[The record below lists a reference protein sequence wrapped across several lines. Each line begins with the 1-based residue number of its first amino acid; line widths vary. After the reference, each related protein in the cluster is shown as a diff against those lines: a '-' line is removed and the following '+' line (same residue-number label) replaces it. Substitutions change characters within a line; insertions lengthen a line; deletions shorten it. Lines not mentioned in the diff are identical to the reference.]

1 MIHREA
7 LLVGA
12 TSVVL
17 SACATGASQTPLTDG
32 WSIVRDLGVGEPRSG
47 QRGLVAPPDAEV
59 VYLRHTG

>member
-1 MIHREA
+1 
-7 LLVGA
+7 
-12 TSVVL
+12 
-17 SACATGASQTPLTDG
+17 CATGASQTPLTDG